1 MRTSLR
7 RSVLLVPT
15 LAVAALAL
23 AGCTKDVNP
32 PPTTASF
39 TKDAE
44 TVTVEM
50 TSPGKTTYKVGP
62 DGEFEYGQNKLEGK
76 ATVMGQPA
84 TVEILGNVEYLKG
97 SGPFYGFLTVKWDDG
112 SLLGFNLQGRAT
124 ALGGGGTGLKADA
137 RFLGGA
143 GQFVDATAA
152 ARFVGGRDGAVGAPI
167 IIKLM
172 IDVKKNGSS
181 SSTSTTAKATTTT
194 ASPASSSTSA
204 APSST
209 TTTTEPTTTTEAPTT
224 TDAPTTTAG

>member
-1 MRTSLR
+1 MRMSLR

-15 LAVAALAL
+15 IAVAALAL

-32 PPTTASF
+32 PPTTLALGDS
-39 TKDAE
+39 AE

-62 DGEFEYGQNKLEGK
+62 DGDLEYGQNKLEGK
-76 ATVMGQPA
+76 ATVLGQPA
-84 TVEILGNVEYLKG
+84 TVEILGNVEYLEG
-97 SGPFYGFLTVKWDDG
+97 SGPFYGFLSVKWDDG
-112 SLLGFNLQGRAT
+112 SVLGFNLQGGAT
-124 ALGGGGTGLKADA
+124 AQPGGGTGLKAVA
-137 RFLGGA
+137 RFLGGS

-152 ARFVGGRDGAVGAPI
+152 ARFVGGRDGAVGSPI
-167 IIKLM
+167 IIRLT
-172 IDVKKNGSS
+172 IDVKKNGGS

-194 ASPASSSTSA
+194 VAPASSSTTA

-209 TTTTEPTTTTEAPTT
+209 TTTTEAPTTTEATTT